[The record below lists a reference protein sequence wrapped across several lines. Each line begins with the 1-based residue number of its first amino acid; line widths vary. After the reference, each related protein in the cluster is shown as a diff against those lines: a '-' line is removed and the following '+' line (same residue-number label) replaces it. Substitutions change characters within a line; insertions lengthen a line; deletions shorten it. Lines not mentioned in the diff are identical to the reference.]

1 MRVVLDTNVLISA
14 TFWTGSPKQLLNKVR
29 RKEFIFLTSQVL
41 LRGCLKSL
49 QTGQA
54 AGHNV
59 NHSDVDHGFAGLG

>member
-1 MRVVLDTNVLISA
+1 MGFNVEHGKDFHQYVTGEA
-14 TFWTGSPKQLLNKVR
+14 TGDFEKHFRIQG
-29 RKEFIFLTSQVL
+29 